1 MSPFIA
7 EIIGT
12 AILILLGNGVVANVL
27 LKDTKGNNGGW
38 IVITWGWGIA
48 VFVAVFTMGQFSGAH
63 INPAVTVGLA
73 AAGLFEWPLVPFY
86 IIAQTIGGALGAFFV
101 WLSYKDHFSQTTDEG
116 LILAC
121 HSTIPNIRNYSS
133 NFMTETIGTLMLV
146 FGVLYLVSPGFIGV
160 DGEFLEAI
168 TINGQEV
175 GFGLGAL
182 SALPV
187 GLLVLGIGLSLGG
200 PTGYAINP
208 ARDLGPRIV
217 HALLP
222 ISNKGSSDWA
232 YSWVPVAAPIV
243 GGFIAA
249 GFYLLLSG

>member
-27 LKDTKGNNGGW
+27 LNKTKGHDSGW

-48 VFVAVFTMGQFSGAH
+48 VFVAVYTMGQFSGAH

-73 AAGLFEWPLVPFY
+73 AAGLFEWSLVPGY
-86 IIAQTIGGALGAFFV
+86 IMAQILGGAIGALLV
-101 WLSYKDHFSQTTDEG
+101 WLSYRDHFSKTTDES

-121 HSTIPNIRNYSS
+121 HSTIPNIRNYPS
-133 NFMTETIGTLMLV
+133 NFMTEAIGTLLLV

-160 DGEFLEAI
+160 NGELLETI

-208 ARDLGPRIV
+208 ARDLGPRIM
-217 HALLP
+217 HAVLP
-222 ISNKGSSDWA
+222 ISNKGGSDWA

-243 GGFIAA
+243 GGLVAA
-249 GFYLLLSG
+249 GLYLFLSF

>member
-27 LKDTKGNNGGW
+27 LKNTKGNDGGW

-48 VFVAVFTMGQFSGAH
+48 VFVAVYTMGQFSGAH

-73 AAGLFEWPLVPFY
+73 AAGLFEWSLVPSY
-86 IIAQTIGGALGAFFV
+86 IIAQIMGGALGAFLV

-121 HSTIPNIRNYSS
+121 HSTIPNIRNYPS

-160 DGEFLEAI
+160 DGELLETI
-168 TINGQEV
+168 TINGKEV
-175 GFGLGAL
+175 GIGLGAL

-208 ARDLGPRIV
+208 ARDLGPRIM
-217 HALLP
+217 HAMLP

-232 YSWVPVAAPIV
+232 YSWIPVAAPIV

-249 GFYLLLSG
+249 GLYLLLGS